1 MIAEINFL
9 YSQIP
14 DLRGCQFNIEYLEP
28 DDPAGYPIP
37 TFSDDANP
45 KYPEAV
51 IVDQLPK
58 NIIQH
63 VRSGSNAELKAALDL
78 NGKPERSTR
87 SPIQS
92 QPPSSTLKKIP
103 TKVLRHSSEYKKR
116 VEKSRPLSL
125 ELSDDKIEIE
135 ETEQTI
141 VPSSK

>member
-1 MIAEINFL
+1 MIAKINFL
-9 YSQIP
+9 YSEIP

-37 TFSDDANP
+37 TLSEDVNP

-51 IVDQLPK
+51 IVDQLPN

-63 VRSGSNAELKAALDL
+63 VRSSSNAELKAALDL
-78 NGKPERSTR
+78 NGQPERSTR

-92 QPPSSTLKKIP
+92 KPPSSTLKTAP
-103 TKVLRHSSEYKKR
+103 TKVLRHSSQYKRR

-125 ELSDDKIEIE
+125 ELPDD

-141 VPSSK
+141 APSSK